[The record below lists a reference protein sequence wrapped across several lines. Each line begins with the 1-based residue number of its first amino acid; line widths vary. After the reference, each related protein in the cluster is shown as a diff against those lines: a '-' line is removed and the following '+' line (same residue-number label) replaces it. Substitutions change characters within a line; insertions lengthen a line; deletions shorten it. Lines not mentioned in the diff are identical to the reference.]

1 MCAAEP
7 LDCALAALGKDR
19 VMFAAD
25 YPFEQ
30 AEEAG
35 KFMDE
40 TPLDEGIRKDIAF
53 SNAFSHLG
61 LPS

>member
-1 MCAAEP
+1 
-7 LDCALAALGKDR
+7 
-19 VMFAAD
+19 MFAAD

-30 AEEAG
+30 MAEAG

-40 TPLDEGIRKDIAF
+40 TPLDAGLRKDIAF

-61 LPS
+61 LTS

>member
-1 MCAAEP
+1 M
-7 LDCALAALGKDR
+7 AALGADR

-30 AEEAG
+30 AAEAG

-40 TPLDEGIRKDIAF
+40 TPLDEGLRKDIAF

-61 LPS
+61 LTS